1 MIPNNVNI
9 AAPLLS
15 PLLSPLLHIVP
26 IYAAILGLI
35 FVYLSVRVVK
45 QHRST
50 KVSIGDGDNPALRKA
65 IAVHN
70 NFSQYVPL
78 TLLLI
83 AFVELNHAS
92 VYITHG
98 LCACLLVARVAHAY
112 GLAQPVQIMKLRQIG
127 VLLTFGVIV
136 FAALY
141 LLCNTILNICTKLL

>member
-1 MIPNNVNI
+1 MILNTSNT
-9 AAPLLS
+9 AAPLLTA
-15 PLLSPLLHIVP
+15 VP
-26 IYAAILGLI
+26 IYAAIFGLM
-35 FVYLSVRVVK
+35 FVYLSVRVIK
-45 QHRST
+45 QRRSA

-70 NFSQYVPL
+70 NFSQYVPF

-92 VYITHG
+92 AIITHG
-98 LCACLLVARVAHAY
+98 LCACLLVARMAHAY

-141 LLCNTILNICTKLL
+141 LLCNAIY